1 MTQTIARRA
10 RAVCV
15 SAALALVLALGGLAA
30 CAVTSGTVTG
40 KQHEPA
46 REWTTYETDFDTRCT
61 GTGSSRRC
69 TQVAD
74 GVDEVEHA
82 TPECYRL
89 DLKHED
95 GATGSVCV
103 DRETFE
109 RVQVGDHYEEG

>member
-1 MTQTIARRA
+1 MIRRIRRRL
-10 RAVCV
+10 RAVCTSV
-15 SAALALVLALGGLAA
+15 VLVFAGLGLAA

-46 REWTTYETDFDTRCT
+46 REWATYETDYDTRCT

-69 TQVAD
+69 TQVPD
-74 GVDEVEHA
+74 GVDAVEHA

-95 GATGSVCV
+95 ATGSVCV